1 MASRVLAD
9 GSAIVVADGGAFLTI
24 LRHDRAGNLL
34 SSASVF
40 SSSAYGRSVA
50 IDAFGGVF
58 VGETYQTSSG
68 YEFEAMKYDGASGRR
83 MWAAPVSIPADADT
97 GAVPQYV
104 FSTPWGDLL
113 LVSPKS
119 ILLDGATGRVRWGP
133 AGPAVA
139 SPIAV
144 AFDREG
150 GVAVSGTTLWTE
162 SEPPAYLT
170 FKLSAESGL
179 LEWGPARLGLARGPG
194 TCPLICPDP
203 RSVRNAVDSDG
214 DLVVSVGSFLEFG
227 DVEPG
232 NEEWLIV
239 KYRGDTGAVA
249 WGPIE
254 FDPTDSWEYE
264 MPTVLAVDGEGDV
277 VVGGVNIGSEG
288 FTLLKYSGSTG
299 EPRWGPVALASGSFW
314 SVGGFALAGNG
325 DPVVVGVS
333 VADQNSWVATRI
345 NGRTGLVSWSQAL
358 TDDTGWGSPGG
369 PLFFGDGTA
378 LVAGDASGSS
388 DFGLRVIRFALSS
401 S

>member
-104 FSTPWGDLL
+104 FSTPSGDLL

-170 FKLSAESGL
+170 FKLSAPAKVTVRLLRGKRVVKTINVSGKAGTNTVAL
-179 LEWGPARLGLARGPG
+179 KKLKRFAYTVQLSAPGAKTVSKKLRLG
-194 TCPLICPDP
+194 
-203 RSVRNAVDSDG
+203 V
-214 DLVVSVGSFLEFG
+214 
-227 DVEPG
+227 
-232 NEEWLIV
+232 
-239 KYRGDTGAVA
+239 
-249 WGPIE
+249 
-254 FDPTDSWEYE
+254 
-264 MPTVLAVDGEGDV
+264 
-277 VVGGVNIGSEG
+277 
-288 FTLLKYSGSTG
+288 
-299 EPRWGPVALASGSFW
+299 
-314 SVGGFALAGNG
+314 
-325 DPVVVGVS
+325 
-333 VADQNSWVATRI
+333 
-345 NGRTGLVSWSQAL
+345 
-358 TDDTGWGSPGG
+358 
-369 PLFFGDGTA
+369 
-378 LVAGDASGSS
+378 
-388 DFGLRVIRFALSS
+388 
-401 S
+401 